1 LTAKTKSIF
10 FVYLKR
16 DLLISYRRRGETI
29 GPAIFFIMATTLIPL
44 ALTPEADSL
53 RGIAAGIIWVMAL
66 FATLLSVENLFASD
80 FKDGSL
86 EQLLIGPNLLVMP
99 VLGKV
104 MAHWLTTGLPLAIMS
119 PLLGV
124 MLSLPSAAFV
134 PLMASLAVGTA
145 CLSLIGALGAALTV
159 SLQKGGLLLTL
170 IVMPLYIPIII
181 FGSAAAQFGIDGLVW
196 TVPLAS
202 LVVLSA
208 IAMAL
213 CPVAIAG
220 ILRLTTLN

>member
-1 LTAKTKSIF
+1 MVTKTRSIF
-10 FVYLKR
+10 FTYLRR

-29 GPAIFFIMATTLIPL
+29 GPAIFFVMATTLVPL
-44 ALTPEADSL
+44 ALSPEAESL

-66 FATLLSVENLFASD
+66 FATLLSVENVFASD

-104 MAHWLTTGLPLAIMS
+104 MAHWLTTGVPLAIIS
-119 PLLGV
+119 PILGL
-124 MLSLPSAAFV
+124 MLSLPSEAFI
-134 PLMASLAVGTA
+134 PLVASLALGTA
-145 CLSLIGALGAALTV
+145 SLSLIGALGAALTV

-181 FGSAAAQFGIDGLVW
+181 FGSATAQYGIDGFTW
-196 TVPLAS
+196 TGPLAI
-202 LVVLSA
+202 LGVLFAVV
-208 IAMAL
+208 M
-213 CPVAIAG
+213 V
-220 ILRLTTLN
+220 

>member
-1 LTAKTKSIF
+1 MVTKTRSIF
-10 FVYLKR
+10 FTYLRR

-29 GPAIFFIMATTLIPL
+29 GPAIFFVMATTLVPL
-44 ALTPEADSL
+44 ALSPEAESL

-66 FATLLSVENLFASD
+66 FATLLSVENVFASD

-104 MAHWLTTGLPLAIMS
+104 MAHWLTTGVPLAIIS
-119 PLLGV
+119 PILGL
-124 MLSLPSAAFV
+124 MLSLPSEAFI
-134 PLMASLAVGTA
+134 PLVASLALGTA
-145 CLSLIGALGAALTV
+145 SLSLIGALGAALTV

-181 FGSAAAQFGIDGLVW
+181 FGSATAQYGIDGFTW
-196 TVPLAS
+196 TGPLAI
-202 LVVLSA
+202 LGVLFAVV
-208 IAMAL
+208 MVL
-213 CPVAIAG
+213 CPLAIAG
-220 ILRLTTLN
+220 ILRLTTIT

>member
-1 LTAKTKSIF
+1 MTAKTKSIF

>member
-1 LTAKTKSIF
+1 
-10 FVYLKR
+10 
-16 DLLISYRRRGETI
+16 
-29 GPAIFFIMATTLIPL
+29 
-44 ALTPEADSL
+44 
-53 RGIAAGIIWVMAL
+53 
-66 FATLLSVENLFASD
+66 
-80 FKDGSL
+80 
-86 EQLLIGPNLLVMP
+86 
-99 VLGKV
+99 
-104 MAHWLTTGLPLAIMS
+104 MS

>member
-1 LTAKTKSIF
+1 MTAKTKSIF

-86 EQLLIGPNLLVMP
+86 EQLMIGPNLLVMP

>member
-1 LTAKTKSIF
+1 MVTKTRSIF
-10 FVYLKR
+10 FTYLRR

-29 GPAIFFIMATTLIPL
+29 GPAIFFVMATTLVPL
-44 ALTPEADSL
+44 ALSPEAESL

-66 FATLLSVENLFASD
+66 FATLLSVENVFASD

-104 MAHWLTTGLPLAIMS
+104 MAHWLTTGVPLAIIS
-119 PLLGV
+119 PILGL
-124 MLSLPSAAFV
+124 MLSLPSEAFI
-134 PLMASLAVGTA
+134 PLVASLALGTA
-145 CLSLIGALGAALTV
+145 SLSLIGALGAALTV

-181 FGSAAAQFGIDGLVW
+181 FGSATAQYGIDGFTW
-196 TVPLAS
+196 TGPLAI
-202 LVVLSA
+202 LGVLFAVV
-208 IAMAL
+208 MVL
-213 CPVAIAG
+213 CPLAIAG
-220 ILRLTTLN
+220 ILRLTTLT

>member
-1 LTAKTKSIF
+1 LVTKTRSIF
-10 FVYLKR
+10 FTYLRR

-29 GPAIFFIMATTLIPL
+29 GPAIFFVMATTLVPL
-44 ALTPEADSL
+44 ALSPEAESL

-66 FATLLSVENLFASD
+66 FATLLSVENVFASD

-104 MAHWLTTGLPLAIMS
+104 MAHWLTTGVPLAIIS
-119 PLLGV
+119 PILGL
-124 MLSLPSAAFV
+124 MLSLPSEAFI
-134 PLMASLAVGTA
+134 PLVASLALGTA
-145 CLSLIGALGAALTV
+145 SLSLIGALGAALTV

-181 FGSAAAQFGIDGLVW
+181 FGSATAQYGIDGFTW
-196 TVPLAS
+196 TGPLAI
-202 LVVLSA
+202 LGVLFAVV
-208 IAMAL
+208 MVL
-213 CPVAIAG
+213 CPLAIAG
-220 ILRLTTLN
+220 ILRLTTIT

>member
-1 LTAKTKSIF
+1 MVTKTRSIF
-10 FVYLKR
+10 FTYLRR

-29 GPAIFFIMATTLIPL
+29 GPAIFFLMATTLVPL
-44 ALTPEADSL
+44 ALSPEAESL

-66 FATLLSVENLFASD
+66 FATLLSVENVFASD

-104 MAHWLTTGLPLAIMS
+104 MAHWLTTGVPLAIIS
-119 PLLGV
+119 PILGL
-124 MLSLPSAAFV
+124 MLSLPSEAFI
-134 PLMASLAVGTA
+134 PLVASLALGTA
-145 CLSLIGALGAALTV
+145 SLSLIGALGAALTV

-181 FGSAAAQFGIDGLVW
+181 FGSATAQYGIDGFTW
-196 TVPLAS
+196 TGPLAI
-202 LVVLSA
+202 LGVLFAVV
-208 IAMAL
+208 MVL
-213 CPVAIAG
+213 CPLAIAG
-220 ILRLTTLN
+220 ILRLTTIT

>member
-1 LTAKTKSIF
+1 MVTKTRSIF
-10 FVYLKR
+10 FTYLRR

-29 GPAIFFIMATTLIPL
+29 GPAIFFVMATTLVPL
-44 ALTPEADSL
+44 ALSPEAESL

-66 FATLLSVENLFASD
+66 FATLLSVENVFASD

-104 MAHWLTTGLPLAIMS
+104 MAHWLTTGVPLAIIS
-119 PLLGV
+119 PILGL
-124 MLSLPSAAFV
+124 MLSLPSEAFI
-134 PLMASLAVGTA
+134 PLVASLALGTTS
-145 CLSLIGALGAALTV
+145 LSLIGALGAALTV

-181 FGSAAAQFGIDGLVW
+181 FGSATAQYGIDGFTW
-196 TVPLAS
+196 TGPLAI
-202 LVVLSA
+202 LGVLFAVV
-208 IAMAL
+208 MVL
-213 CPVAIAG
+213 CPLAIAG
-220 ILRLTTLN
+220 ILRLTTIT

>member
-1 LTAKTKSIF
+1 MVTKTRSIF
-10 FVYLKR
+10 FAYLRR

-29 GPAIFFIMATTLIPL
+29 GPAIFFVMATTLVPL
-44 ALTPEADSL
+44 ALSPEAESL

-66 FATLLSVENLFASD
+66 FATLLSVENVFASD

-104 MAHWLTTGLPLAIMS
+104 MAHWLTTGVPLAIIS
-119 PLLGV
+119 PILGL
-124 MLSLPSAAFV
+124 MLSLPSEAFI
-134 PLMASLAVGTA
+134 PLVASLALGTA
-145 CLSLIGALGAALTV
+145 SLSLIGALGAALTV

-181 FGSAAAQFGIDGLVW
+181 FGSATAQYGIDGFTW
-196 TVPLAS
+196 TGPLAI
-202 LVVLSA
+202 LGVLFAVV
-208 IAMAL
+208 MVL
-213 CPVAIAG
+213 CPLAIAG
-220 ILRLTTLN
+220 ILRLTTIT

>member
-86 EQLLIGPNLLVMP
+86 EQLMIGPNLLVMP

-124 MLSLPSAAFV
+124 MLFLPSAAFV

>member
-86 EQLLIGPNLLVMP
+86 EQLMIGPNLLVMP